1 MRLTRHPLSTEATE
15 RRASHLPVDGAVV
28 RRLQRS
34 FAALMSRPD
43 TLAATLR
50 LRLAP
55 WAGIIDPGDLPAIVQ
70 AVVAALE
77 EPPLTRAILHEAG
90 RGVWGRVV
98 VAAGARFSVAL
109 AAALSDAAGE
119 AWTDADRRDWERAA
133 SLMVE
138 IMREGAALAA
148 RCSRSEG

>member
-1 MRLTRHPLSTEATE
+1 
-15 RRASHLPVDGAVV
+15 
-28 RRLQRS
+28 
-34 FAALMSRPD
+34 MSRPD